1 MHLHQYLSG
10 VYQSPRL
17 DALHL
22 HTLYIR
28 VGRMNIN
35 KDKMEWMIHAQK
47 LPVIQTV
54 ADSYRHEMEEQA
66 RLNEMSELERAI
78 TKTTRSI
85 LAGATL
91 AAMDGPLPVLDV
103 LGFGV
108 GVVGTTLAWI
118 DYFFLDD

>member
-1 MHLHQYLSG
+1 
-10 VYQSPRL
+10 
-17 DALHL
+17 
-22 HTLYIR
+22 
-28 VGRMNIN
+28 MNIN
-35 KDKMEWMIHAQK
+35 KDKMEWMIYAQK

-54 ADSYRHEMEEQA
+54 ADSYRHEMEQQA

-103 LGFGV
+103 VGFGV
-108 GVVGTTLAWI
+108 GVIGTTLAWV
-118 DYFFLDD
+118 DYFFMDD